1 MRDDGIEGRGDN
13 SRYPLDKMIRQPPP
27 VTTSSQTFMEA
38 EQGGEGLHN
47 FWEIFRRKKGLILGS
62 AVLGALIGFLITL
75 PKPILYRADAKAEV
89 PLTGG
94 MDKLSAA
101 FDPQSGAYAPTDS
114 NIRTQ
119 LEILRSSTV
128 KREVAARLERE
139 IVPSLPPVPTGGV
152 YTLRNFVNTRVF
164 RETPQDP
171 VEAMR
176 QAIGMAGGTLE
187 ANNVMGTR
195 IVMLQCTSSH
205 PEIAA
210 AYLNTLVHEFV
221 EQTLSARMK
230 GIQRTTQWMNTQS
243 QELKTKLEKSEEA
256 FQRYVRANGGGVMGG
271 IMGPAEQN
279 ILAQNKLLQLE
290 REASLLQTDRAAKQ
304 AAMETVQSTSLE
316 ALVLTA
322 EGATLRDP
330 LTRLQAL
337 RSQLAEQSAVL
348 TREHYKIKTLNA
360 QIAEGEGN
368 LERDKQLLVSRLRR
382 DYEDAL
388 RREKAQAAI
397 QAREAKTMG
406 VRTDKAVE
414 YDVLKRQVENDRQLY
429 FAMQQNLNQAGLAT
443 ALPSEN
449 LRMIEPAQSDLQ
461 PDNIRRWTLNIGLG
475 FVGGLTLAAL
485 LAVIQFKT
493 SGRLKQPG
501 DVLAQLRVPELGVIP
516 SLASM
521 DRRTGLQR
529 MISASRGSKAE
540 IVVPVGMVELATWQQ
555 KPSFLAES
563 FRNTLASLAGPMA
576 ANSRSKIFVI
586 TSPAPREGKSTV
598 ACNLAIALTEAK
610 LRVLLIDADLRLPR
624 LHSVFNIERSPGLTD
639 LVMNHTP
646 ISDYTPEELG
656 FPTDIPGLY
665 LLPAGSTAVN
675 TTSVFYAPR
684 FRELLGRLRREFD
697 HILIDTPP
705 ILAFADGRIAAG
717 LADGTILVVRSGDT
731 GRADGVTAC
740 QRLQEDGVYILGA
753 ILNDWD
759 ERDGPGGKYQY
770 YEKYYKTS

>member
-1 MRDDGIEGRGDN
+1 
-13 SRYPLDKMIRQPPP
+13 
-27 VTTSSQTFMEA
+27 MEA
-38 EQGGEGLHN
+38 EQSGEGLHN

-62 AVLGALIGFLITL
+62 AVLGAVIGFLITL

-89 PLTGG
+89 PLVGN
-94 MDKLSAA
+94 MEKLGAA
-101 FDPQSGAYAPTDS
+101 FDPQSGAYSPTDS

-152 YTLRNFVNTRVF
+152 YSLRNFVNTRIF
-164 RETPQDP
+164 REAPQDP
-171 VEAMR
+171 VDAMR
-176 QAIGMAGGTLE
+176 QAIGMAAGSLE
-187 ANNVMGTR
+187 ARNFLGTR
-195 IVMLQCTSSH
+195 IVELQCTSTH

-243 QELKTKLEKSEEA
+243 QELKSKLEKSEEA
-256 FQRYVRANGGGVMGG
+256 FQRYVRTNGGGVMGG
-271 IMGPAEQN
+271 VMGPAEQN
-279 ILAQNKLLQLE
+279 ILAQNKLLQME
-290 REASLLQTDRAAKQ
+290 KETSLLQTDRATKQ
-304 AAMETVQSTSLE
+304 AAMESVQSTSVE
-316 ALVLTA
+316 ALVLTV
-322 EGATLRDP
+322 EGATLREP
-330 LTRLQAL
+330 LTRLHAL
-337 RSQLAEQSAVL
+337 RSQLAEQSGVL

-360 QIAEGEGN
+360 QIADVEAN

-388 RREKAQAAI
+388 RREKAQAAV
-397 QAREAKTMG
+397 QTREAKTLG
-406 VRTDKAVE
+406 IRTDKAVE

-449 LRMIEPAQSDLQ
+449 LRMIESARSDLQ
-461 PDNIRRWTLNIGLG
+461 PDNIRRWTMNIGLG

-485 LAVIQFKT
+485 LAVIQYKT

-521 DRRTGLQR
+521 DRRTGLKR
-529 MISASRGSKAE
+529 LINTSRRAKAE
-540 IVVPVGMVELATWQQ
+540 IAGPAGIVELATWQQ

-563 FRNTLASLAGPMA
+563 FRNTLASLSGAMS

-598 ACNLAIALTEAK
+598 ACNLAIALTEAN
-610 LRVLLIDADLRLPR
+610 LRVLLIDADLRMPR
-624 LHSVFNIERSPGLTD
+624 LHSVFQVERSPGLTD

-646 ISDYTPEELG
+646 VADYTPEELG
-656 FPTDIPGLY
+656 FPTDVPGLY
-665 LLPAGSTAVN
+665 VLPAGSTVVN

-705 ILAFADGRIAAG
+705 ILPFADGRVAAG

-759 ERDGPGGKYQY
+759 ERDGPSGNYRY